1 MYSHDSVLV
10 EGVARLM
17 LRREMQNVLAGLDCR
32 VAP

>member
-1 MYSHDSVLV
+1 MYSV
-10 EGVARLM
+10 EGVAQLM